1 MAKIPPTKAEFTFEE
16 RMLRISSLNVLTTAD
31 IAVWLNVRPDHVRS
45 LVSARTIPHYKG
57 ANGKDVYFSKAEV
70 EQWLLHR
77 RIPTQEELEQEAVTY
92 TALNSPNARARR

>member
-1 MAKIPPTKAEFTFEE
+1 MAQKDFTFEE

-31 IAVWLNVRPDHVRS
+31 IAVWLNVAPEHVRS
-45 LVSARTIPHYKG
+45 LVCTHAIPHYKA
-57 ANGKDVYFSKAEV
+57 ANGRGVFFSKSEV

-92 TALNSPNARARR
+92 TTLNSPNARARR